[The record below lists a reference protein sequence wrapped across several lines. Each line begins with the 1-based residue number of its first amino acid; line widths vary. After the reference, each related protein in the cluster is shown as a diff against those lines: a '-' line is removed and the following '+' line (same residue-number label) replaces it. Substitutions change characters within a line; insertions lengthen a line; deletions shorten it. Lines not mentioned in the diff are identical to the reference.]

1 MKKAFQ
7 FCQEDTG
14 KPPLP
19 TSPPSLASAY
29 EHPDKAQYHS
39 FHATSNNKHNQYP
52 YLYI

>member
-14 KPPLP
+14 KPSLP

-29 EHPDKAQYHS
+29 EHPDKGTIPQFSRY
-39 FHATSNNKHNQYP
+39 KQ
-52 YLYI
+52 